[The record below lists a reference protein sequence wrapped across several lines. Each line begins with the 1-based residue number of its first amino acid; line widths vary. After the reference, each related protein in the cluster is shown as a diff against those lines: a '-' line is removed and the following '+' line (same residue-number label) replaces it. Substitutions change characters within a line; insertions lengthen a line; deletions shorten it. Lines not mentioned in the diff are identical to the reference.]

1 MAINRKALAEL
12 AEHLDA
18 EDITRLTASAQRI
31 DRIEQEHVRR
41 FESFFASLELEA
53 VNALERDELPSIDA
67 DQIFS
72 MLLEHWRDTTE
83 AAIQSTGGGVEV
95 VGDTVVKLAR
105 KKIKSGAPTN
115 MRELRE
121 LYDYFRTNARA
132 AKRYR
137 QQAEQIKRLYLKRIQ
152 ELVKE
157 RSREFNAGA
166 AVKRDELALEVK
178 KKIATAWARTK
189 TTLETESTRN
199 YNNTRRG
206 IYDLSPDVTHYLFVA
221 IRDFATTKWC
231 RSRDKLVYKKGDPLL
246 DKETPPIHW
255 NCRSELLPLTPQNP
269 VHLKL
274 IKNKTM
280 ARRSHRC
287 EPMPPGWVSSKAA

>member
-1 MAINRKALAEL
+1 MAINRKALVEL
-12 AEHLDA
+12 AHHLDP
-18 EDITRLTASAQRI
+18 EDITRLTANAQRI
-31 DRIEQEHVRR
+31 DRIEQDHVRR
-41 FESFFASLELEA
+41 FEALFERLELDT
-53 VNALERDELPSIDA
+53 VNALERDELPNIDA
-67 DQIFS
+67 DQIFA
-72 MLLEHWRDTTE
+72 MLLDHWRDTSE
-83 AAIQSTGGGVEV
+83 AAIHSAGGGVEV

-121 LYDYFRTNARA
+121 LYDYFRTNPRA

-137 QQAEQIKRLYLKRIQ
+137 QQAEQIKRLYLKRVQ

-157 RSREFNAGA
+157 RSREFNKGA

-199 YNNTRRG
+199 YNNVRRG
-206 IYDLSPDVTHYLFVA
+206 VYDLSPDVTHYLFVA

-274 IKNKTM
+274 ILNKQM

-287 EPMPPGWVSSKAA
+287 EPMPPGWVSSAAA